1 MPTRMFAVS
10 AAVVGAAVLAT
21 GITYAA
27 QSESTQAAPEAK
39 QAAPAAEQA
48 APAAEQAA
56 PPAKRA
62 APPVKKAA
70 PPVKNAAP
78 EAAPAGTDSTAGRG
92 NEGRGR
98 EDGGRGYGGR
108 KEGRIHF
115 NERTFSALE
124 DGCVPAAS
132 GLGSTSFSIDN
143 DSDAT
148 VEVYRGFNCD
158 NGSPVATVGPYGAT
172 YGVAPQTDHGS
183 GWGGFFLEDGVVGS
197 FRVIRDHGEW

>member
-27 QSESTQAAPEAK
+27 QSESDQAAPEAK
-39 QAAPAAEQA
+39 QAAPAAEH
-48 APAAEQAA
+48 AA

-70 PPVKNAAP
+70 PPVKKAAP

-92 NEGRGR
+92 DEGRDHGGR
-98 EDGGRGYGGR
+98 GHEDGDRGYGGR

-115 NERTFSALE
+115 NERTFSAHE

-158 NGSPVATVGPYGAT
+158 NGAPVATVGPYGAT

>member
-1 MPTRMFAVS
+1 MPTRIFAVS

-39 QAAPAAEQA
+39 QAAPAAKQA
-48 APAAEQAA
+48 APAAKQAA

-62 APPVKKAA
+62 APPAKK
-70 PPVKNAAP
+70 AAP
-78 EAAPAGTDSTAGRG
+78 EAAPVGTDSTAGRG
-92 NEGRGR
+92 DEGRDREGRGH
-98 EDGGRGYGGR
+98 EDGDRGYGGR

-115 NERTFSALE
+115 NERTYSALT

-172 YGVAPQTDHGS
+172 YGVAPRTDHES
-183 GWGGFFLEDGVVGS
+183 GWGGVFIEDGVVGS